1 MGSQQLS
8 VFQARYSN
16 LTDIPF
22 FIFSLLSLFIVHVI
36 IKSLII
42 KIINCVYYVYQF
54 LVLDFLEVTNGMGK
68 RIEDYKHIN
77 SGRLNNPDVGL
88 VNSTNDSDN
97 SKKGT
102 YLNTP

>member
-42 KIINCVYYVYQF
+42 KIIKLCLLRVPI
-54 LVLDFLEVTNGMGK
+54 LGLDFLE
-68 RIEDYKHIN
+68 I
-77 SGRLNNPDVGL
+77 
-88 VNSTNDSDN
+88 
-97 SKKGT
+97 T
-102 YLNTP
+102 YG

>member
-42 KIINCVYYVYQF
+42 KIIKLCLLRVPIF
-54 LVLDFLEVTNGMGK
+54 GF
-68 RIEDYKHIN
+68 RF
-77 SGRLNNPDVGL
+77 SGGNLWV
-88 VNSTNDSDN
+88 
-97 SKKGT
+97 KG
-102 YLNTP
+102 